1 MNKYFKMEKEYL
13 LALIYLIIILFSI
26 FLLYCIYILSSVI
39 YKYFKNKS
47 VGQYFEYNEN
57 NNYNTFNP

>member
-1 MNKYFKMEKEYL
+1 MEKDYL
-13 LALIYLIIILFSI
+13 LALIYLIVIVFSI

-47 VGQYFEYNEN
+47 VGQYFEYKEDNT
-57 NNYNTFNP
+57 NYNTFNS